1 MAVRRTRSSESGRFY
16 FFLVL
21 LSLLLLVIA
30 SRLVY
35 VQIIAAP
42 QFAEAATN
50 QRTRDIEIPPLRGT
64 IYDRE
69 GEPLAE
75 SVAARTVYAAPK
87 TIKDKVGTAQQL
99 AAVLG
104 GNPRDYEAKLAKNS
118 GFVYIA
124 RKVDMSRAKR
134 LEALK
139 LEGIGLLEDSLR
151 VYPSGT
157 LGCQILGFV
166 GVDSKG
172 LAGIEKRYDGILGGK
187 PGVLLDER
195 DPYGRPIPGGVQ
207 KDIRPV
213 DGHDVVLTID
223 KDIQYHAQ
231 VELDAA
237 VKKWGAKGG
246 SVTILNPRNGEIY
259 AMASTPGFDPNNYQH
274 ADPQGFRNRP
284 ISDAYEP
291 GSTIKSITAAS
302 VIDKHLFTP
311 DSVLHLPPTLRVA
324 NRTIHD
330 AEDRGTV
337 DWSVTQIVTES
348 SNVGAVKLGMK
359 LGKQGLYDAF
369 QRFGLTE
376 ATGVDYPG
384 EARGWLPPTKLW
396 SASSIANIPFGQ
408 GLSATPLQLA
418 RAVSAIANKGTL
430 TTPHFL
436 LNVPADPSKNGQWPS
451 RQACTAGTAVATT
464 NMLKHVVTEGTG
476 KSAAV
481 PGYVVAGKTG
491 TAQVALPNG
500 LGYARGKYI
509 SSFIGY
515 LPADDPQ
522 VLIEVK
528 IDEPSDVIFG
538 GVVAAPTFSTLA
550 QFCCDHLKIAPTNA
564 QHVVIGN
571 VSIPSPDATKSAG
584 GKAKTAPKKSSAK
597 GKSTGKSGSGKA
609 SNTKTSTGEVT
620 DDAPITGGKR

>member
-1 MAVRRTRSSESGRFY
+1 MAVRRTRSSEGGRFA
-16 FFLVL
+16 FLL
-21 LSLLLLVIA
+21 IFLSLLLLVVA
-30 SRLVY
+30 GRLVFIQ
-35 VQIIAAP
+35 VVAAP
-42 QFAEAATN
+42 AYAAKATA
-50 QRTRDIEIPPLRGT
+50 QRMRDIQIPPLRGT

-75 SVAARTVYAAPK
+75 SVAARTVYAAPN
-87 TIKDKVGTAQQL
+87 TIKDKMGTAEQL

-104 GNPRDYEAKLAKNS
+104 GNPRDYEAKLAKDT

-124 RKVDMSRAKR
+124 RKVDMAKAKK

-139 LEGIGLLEDSLR
+139 LVGIGLLEDSLR

-157 LGCQILGFV
+157 LGSQILGFV
-166 GVDSKG
+166 GVDGNG
-172 LAGIEKRYDGILGGK
+172 LAGIEKRYDTVLGGT
-187 PGVLLDER
+187 PGLLLDER

-207 KDIRPV
+207 KDVRPV
-213 DGHDVVLTID
+213 DGHDIVLSID
-223 KDIQYHAQ
+223 KDIQFHAQ
-231 VELDAA
+231 TELEAA

-246 SVTILNPRNGEIY
+246 SVTILNPHNGEIY

-284 ISDAYEP
+284 VSDAYEP

-302 VIDKHLFTP
+302 VIEKGLFTP
-311 DSVLHLPPTLRVA
+311 DSMFHLPPTLRVA

-337 DWSVTQIVTES
+337 DWSLTQIVTES
-348 SNVGAVKLGMK
+348 SNVGAVKMGMK

-418 RAVSAIANKGTL
+418 RAVSAIANKGVL

-436 LNVPADPSKNGQWPS
+436 LNVPADPSKNGVWPS
-451 RQACTAGTAVATT
+451 RQACYAATAIKTT
-464 NMLKHVVTEGTG
+464 NVLKHVVTEGTG

-500 LGYARGKYI
+500 LGYAKGKYI

-522 VLIEVK
+522 LLIEVK
-528 IDEPSDVIFG
+528 LDEPSGVIFG
-538 GVVAAPTFSTLA
+538 GVVAAPTFAVLA

-564 QHVVIGN
+564 QHIVIGN
-571 VSIPSPDATKSAG
+571 VPVPSPDATRPAGKSA
-584 GKAKTAPKKSSAK
+584 KRSVKKSTPPS
-597 GKSTGKSGSGKA
+597 KSTKKA
-609 SNTKTSTGEVT
+609 STGAVT
-620 DDAPITGGKR
+620 DDLPVQGEKR